1 MEELYYSKNFIMKW
15 IWHLLDFLI
24 KHKKL
29 PNILDLKL
37 NMIKVIIHKFINVH
51 RNYF

>member
-1 MEELYYSKNFIMKW
+1 MEELYYSKNFIMRWKW
-15 IWHLLDFLI
+15 LLYDFLI

-29 PNILDLKL
+29 PNILDFRLSK
-37 NMIKVIIHKFINVH
+37 IKVIIHKFIDVH